1 MPTAREC
8 VCCLKI
14 SKVVDVKNETDNI
27 QYITD
32 HPGFHPVCLDEYVLR
47 VAYYQYRQQYG
58 NRPEQENEY
67 VQNVD
72 YNIAFYSPLSVH
84 RFFYFCFSLCFNCT
98 CTEVT
103 LIVKMTIYMFSNELL
118 PIARVSF
125 CHHFAS
131 AVWLSVRLSW
141 TFDSKISETT
151 VPIRINIGI
160 SSSWIHVTMM

>member
-103 LIVKMTIYMFSNELL
+103 LIVKITIYMYSNELL

-125 CHHFAS
+125 CHDFAS
-131 AVWLSVRLSW
+131 AGPSVCHELFIQKS
-141 TFDSKISETT
+141 FLKPL
-151 VPIRINIGI
+151 PIRINIGI